1 MTILYMSIQRLYE
14 KRQKARAAF
23 LRHRFT
29 NETNNVELAN
39 NELAKKFLK
48 NYFDEVYETGDSFLN
63 FLGADYFCVKDDTA
77 FTVDLKVCKNCPLT
91 NIMIDVY
98 KCDDDEWHSVMD
110 NKLTEFYLYVTQ
122 DYFILL
128 DREQMI
134 QVLSKVKDED
144 TFFLPRD
151 LYHTTRKA
159 VIDVCTVLPVF
170 EKVRLD
176 TIFIKED

>member
-1 MTILYMSIQRLYE
+1 MNIQQLFE
-14 KRQKARAAF
+14 KRQKARTAF

-48 NYFDEVYETGDSFLN
+48 NYFDEVYSTGDSFLN
-63 FLGADYFCVKDDTA
+63 YLGADYFCVKDDVS
-77 FTVDLKVCKNCPLT
+77 FTVDLKVCKNCPST

-98 KCDDDEWHSVMD
+98 KHDGDEWYSVM
-110 NKLTEFYLYVTQ
+110 NSKLTEFYLFLTQ

-128 DREQMI
+128 NREQMI

-151 LYHTTRKA
+151 LYKTTKKA
-159 VIDVCTVLPVF
+159 IIDVCTVLPVF